1 MLSGLE
7 LKVGGPKLAK
17 KGNSADSK
25 SQLRQLAEKILETE
39 DIESLDDISLEDY
52 QKIFHELLVPRAYD
66 TRSGH
71 DAGIFTC
78 MGERL

>member
-1 MLSGLE
+1 MLSGLGF
-7 LKVGGPKLAK
+7 KVGGPKLAK
-17 KGNSADSK
+17 ICNAADSK

-39 DIESLDDISLEDY
+39 DIENLADISLEDY
-52 QKIFHELLVPRAYD
+52 QKIFHELLAELK
-66 TRSGH
+66 TRTEH